1 MDGPGGGEKGLT
13 MATAL
18 YRDKEGHLIYEFP
31 FILAVDPI
39 MNQGCLYA
47 DEVAL
52 DDAFADDD
60 LMDGSTPQTVM
71 QRLAARGWRVYYLRS
86 EADLE
91 DELLPYFAIADGQLQ
106 ESLASLW
113 VQQDFE
119 FPGAEHIDWDAT
131 TTRLYT
137 DGEHVFC
144 EGHHVTLTLP
154 DGHPE
159 RPALEARAHDFLET
173 FAHQV
178 ASDLRTKLRHV
189 PVRVY

>member
-1 MDGPGGGEKGLT
+1 MP
-13 MATAL
+13 TAL
-18 YRDKEGHLIYEFP
+18 YRDKEGRLIYEFP

-39 MNQGCLYA
+39 MNQGSLYA

-52 DDAFADDD
+52 DDAFVDDD

-71 QRLAARGWRVYYLRS
+71 PRLAARGWRVYYLRS

-106 ESLASLW
+106 EALASLW

-119 FPGAEHIDWDAT
+119 FPGSEHVDWDHT

-137 DGEHVFC
+137 DGEHIFC
-144 EGHHVTLTLP
+144 EGHVVSLMLDAAHP
-154 DGHPE
+154 D
-159 RPALEARAHDFLET
+159 RRALEAHMHEFLEA
-173 FAHQV
+173 FARHV
-178 ASDLRTKLRHV
+178 ASELRTTLRHV
-189 PVRVY
+189 PVRAK